1 MKLKEKYQLAQVTV
15 NEIVQDIDA
24 MVGNIA
30 CDLRLR
36 VTSVLEEADVNLAL
50 VPDFANAFNGPT
62 IVQPFAGLH
71 TEHLQNKFYR
81 QHLGLVVSNIIVVI
95 MPWSWLRM
103 FK

>member
-1 MKLKEKYQLAQVTV
+1 
-15 NEIVQDIDA
+15 

-36 VTSVLEEADVNLAL
+36 VTSVLEEGNVNLAM
-50 VPDFANAFNGPT
+50 VPAFTDAFNAPA
-62 IVQPFAGLH
+62 IVQPFEGLH

-95 MPWSWLRM
+95 MPIS
-103 FK
+103 